1 MLFRFST
8 LLALFLFISCGGKGN
23 TENRPG
29 DSGPSATLSVARG
42 DSLLHLQL
50 AVQTH
55 PGDTAL
61 FRQWQLTMRGGDYL
75 FVWGVARRAQ
85 TNRAMLERALRTDA
99 RRRLLI
105 GQTSAPGNGRTEGRV
120 SGTLVEL
127 RRLSRGDSVCA
138 LYSYKIR

>member
-8 LLALFLFISCGGKGN
+8 LLALSLLISCGGEGN
-23 TENRPG
+23 TAHRPNA
-29 DSGPSATLSVARG
+29 DGPAAALSVARG

-50 AVQTH
+50 AVQRH
-55 PGDTAL
+55 PGDSVL
-61 FRQWQLTMRGGDYL
+61 FRQWRSAMRGGDYL

-105 GQTSAPGNGRTEGRV
+105 GQTASPPDGRTEGRI
-120 SGTLVEL
+120 SGTLVEM

-138 LYSYKIR
+138 LYSYKTR